1 MVHYFLFVTSNNILS
16 LAFSFKKA
24 LKDILK
30 HSKFV
35 NSWFRFFDFMNK
47 LMAAE
52 YGCSSFSDISCILT
66 CKAIYDVFY
75 DLYRFATKILTESN
89 KFLFGQKASSYF
101 DVA

>member
-1 MVHYFLFVTSNNILS
+1 M
-16 LAFSFKKA
+16 
-24 LKDILK
+24 
-30 HSKFV
+30 
-35 NSWFRFFDFMNK
+35 NSWFRFFDVMNM

-75 DLYRFATKILTESN
+75 DLCRFATKILTESN

-101 DVA
+101 VVDSVTVNFFHWFFPFLDSFDFLSNY